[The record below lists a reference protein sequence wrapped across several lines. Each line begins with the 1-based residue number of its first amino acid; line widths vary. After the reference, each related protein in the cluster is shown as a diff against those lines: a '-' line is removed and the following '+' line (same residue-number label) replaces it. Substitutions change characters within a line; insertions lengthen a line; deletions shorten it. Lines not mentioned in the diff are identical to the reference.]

1 MLEEKLEALIED
13 INTNDNDV
21 EKILINDNCL
31 MILDD
36 YMKYYSSK
44 LFIYSKLLQ
53 QKQKNRYKIMK
64 AEIVDF
70 LSACEKATLN
80 PIFMK
85 GIFLAAELYEKI
97 EKRPSYDIDILIRM
111 EEFEKY
117 HIILKRLGY
126 NLKYSFQNDSEELK
140 NALNTLKWQHL
151 EYIKKHN
158 QDTICIEIH
167 TSIIN
172 SPILFNNISDDFIN
186 SAIQKDFFGM
196 RPFVLDLE
204 HNLIQLCIHCFKHLT
219 LTYFQNILF
228 DRDFS
233 VNLSN
238 FHDIAMYQKK
248 YGHAIDGHKMLYI
261 AERMASVKYILFIF
275 RMVNKIYGELFDKY
289 TIDIFESKISFSKM
303 NGVNSERSGF
313 GKMIWLMDIFIDYC
327 DEFLPKDFIMGCF
340 PAHFDLTNIV
350 TDPSI
355 IYKFTATKPFVL
367 KKTYLLPMNI
377 GNGIKTAKIY
387 LCMKASRKHLELQ
400 YCVNNKKCCFY
411 DAYNVPCYTRDGIE
425 LIIVKKQNILHKMFT
440 LSKMKNRPSIVI
452 YSNNN
457 EKITDIDTTNIN
469 YDIRTFKNSFEMN
482 LIIPWDALN
491 VDLLHDEIIPIN
503 IGGLVSNPDTK
514 TQEKIFTIFKENDYF
529 WNFKGIGAISFA
541 QKQST

>member
-1 MLEEKLEALIED
+1 MLEEKLEALIKD
-13 INTNDNDV
+13 ININDNDI

-31 MILDD
+31 MLLDD
-36 YMKYYSSK
+36 YMKCYSYK
-44 LFIYSKLLQ
+44 MYVYSKLLQ
-53 QKQKNRYKIMK
+53 QKQKSRYKIMES
-64 AEIVDF
+64 EIVDF
-70 LSACEKATLN
+70 LSACEKNTLN

-111 EEFEKY
+111 EDFEKY

-126 NLKYSFQNDSEELK
+126 SLKYSFQNDADELK

-158 QDTICIEIH
+158 QDTICIEVH

-172 SPILFNNISDDFIN
+172 SPVLFKDVSDDFIN
-186 SAIQKDFFGM
+186 TAIQKDYFGM
-196 RPFVLDLE
+196 QPFVLDLE
-204 HNLIQLCIHCFKHLT
+204 HNLIQLCVHFFKHLT

-228 DRDFS
+228 NRGFS

-238 FHDIAMYQKK
+238 IHDIALYQKK
-248 YGHAIDGHKMLYI
+248 YGHTINVHKMLYI
-261 AERMASVKYILFIF
+261 SEKMASVKYILFIF

-289 TIDIFESKISFSKM
+289 TIDIFKNKISFSKM
-303 NGVNSERSGF
+303 NSVDSERSGF

-327 DEFLPKDFIMGCF
+327 DEFMPRDFILGCF
-340 PAHFDLTNIV
+340 PDHFDLTNIV

-355 IYKFTATKPFVL
+355 IYTIAPSKPVVL
-367 KKTYLLPMNI
+367 KKTFKLSMNI
-377 GNGIKTAKIY
+377 GNRIKTAQIY
-387 LCMKASRKHLELQ
+387 LYMKASRKHLELQ
-400 YCVNNKKCCFY
+400 YCVDNKKCSFY
-411 DAYNVPCYTRDGIE
+411 DSYDVPCYTRDGVE
-425 LIIVKKQNILHKMFT
+425 LIIIKKQQIIHKMFT
-440 LSKMKNRPSIVI
+440 LSKTNNKPSIVI

-469 YDIRTFKNSFEMN
+469 YNISIFKNSFKMK

-491 VDLLHDEIIPIN
+491 VDLLRDEIIPIN

-529 WNFKGIGAISFA
+529 WNFNGIGAISLA
-541 QKQST
+541 KST